1 MFSIISSFLTAMLH
15 YDEIEEDGL
24 EVLNDSSYLT
34 QMIGF
39 TFILE
44 CLAGLIWIIRKVVKH

>member
-15 YDEIEEDGL
+15 HDEIEEDGF

-34 QMIGF
+34 QLIGF

-44 CLAGLIWIIRKVVKH
+44 CLAGIGLLIRKVVKH

>member
-1 MFSIISSFLTAMLH
+1 MFSIISSIIVAISH
-15 YDEIEEDGL
+15 GNEIDEDGYG
-24 EVLNDSSYLT
+24 VLNEPSYLN
-34 QMIGF
+34 QIIGC

>member
-1 MFSIISSFLTAMLH
+1 MLH
-15 YDEIEEDGL
+15 HDEIDKDGF

-34 QMIGF
+34 QLIGF